1 MMIPSLSS
9 RPFLNT
15 RPVWA
20 VTALAAGLGI
30 VLLAVNIG
38 LYISS
43 NRRLEEQLVRRAE
56 LTGRVRA
63 LSAELRKDTAA
74 LEKVPWKKLKLR
86 AERLN
91 GILHEYAF
99 SWQRLF
105 RDLGAVL
112 PREVRLYRISPDV
125 SDKGVVLTIAGTARN
140 REALL
145 QLLQNMIDDPRFEDP
160 LPRSET
166 TPEGAAGTGYEFRM
180 KVNYLP
186 EEGRT
191 L

>member
-1 MMIPSLSS
+1 MMFPSLSS

-20 VTALAAGLGI
+20 VTALAAGIGV

-43 NRRLEEQLVRRAE
+43 NRRLEAQLARRAE
-56 LTGRVRA
+56 LVEQVRT
-63 LSAELRKDTAA
+63 LSAELRRDTAA
-74 LEKVPWKKLKLR
+74 LEKVPWKKLRLR
-86 AERLN
+86 ARRLD

-99 SWQRLF
+99 SWRRLF
-105 RDLGAVL
+105 GDLGEVL

-145 QLLQNMIDDPRFEDP
+145 ELLQNMIDDPRFEDP

-166 TPEGAAGTGYEFRM
+166 TPEGATGTGYEFRM

-186 EEGRT
+186 GGEVT
-191 L
+191 P